1 MAALLFGGCDFA
13 VDPDLEAPDA
23 PVFWNPVDAPAVVH
37 LIAPVLP
44 VGVPSV
50 TLTRRGIDERTDE
63 TGVHWRRLRNGAVL
77 TGPSEISEA
86 ALIGV
91 LIPFDHDWPIRI
103 AAAERLRTTLIDRTA
118 DPPLTKQSRE
128 RLKRALRC
136 VDGRADGASYRTVA
150 TVFFGA
156 RRVADEDWKT
166 SSLKAQIAR
175 LNRHGCMLI
184 DHGYRR
190 LLKARLH

>member
-1 MAALLFGGCDFA
+1 M
-13 VDPDLEAPDA
+13 
-23 PVFWNPVDAPAVVH
+23 
-37 LIAPVLP
+37 
-44 VGVPSV
+44 
-50 TLTRRGIDERTDE
+50 
-63 TGVHWRRLRNGAVL
+63 HWRRLRDGAVL
-77 TGPSEISEA
+77 TGSSEISTA

-91 LIPFDHDWPIRI
+91 LIPFDHDWPIRL
-103 AAAERLRTTLIDRTA
+103 AAAERLRAILIERTA
-118 DPPLTKQSRE
+118 DPALTKQRRE

-156 RRVADEDWKT
+156 RRVADEPWKT

-175 LNRHGCMLI
+175 LTTHGRMLI

-190 LLKARLH
+190 LLQGRLH